1 MQVAPPKVQIFSSL
15 ANYYSSFFCF
25 SSMPSPF
32 LPGNTA
38 FSMRK
43 IRINLY
49 TGNYLEYFLW
59 FSLKIGW
66 IFDFTGRYFNIP
78 GSFRAVKTAFRPW
91 FLPSKKMLRPHAL
104 YIIRSPDFSLPF
116 PLFPRAFKSVGD
128 AHGCQRCRLKFRRHA
143 PPQFFARLTDNGY
156 RHETSQ
162 VLNHCACRFN
172 KINRILPCNFRTGQ
186 QTGLNRDFP
195 TYDIRN

>member
-49 TGNYLEYFLW
+49 TWNYLEYFLW
-59 FSLKIGW
+59 FSLKIGCF
-66 IFDFTGRYFNIP
+66 FDFTGCYFNIP
-78 GSFRAVKTAFRPW
+78 GSFRTVKTAFSPIVSA
-91 FLPSKKMLRPHAL
+91 LKKNARPHAL
-104 YIIRSPDFSLPF
+104 YIIGFSDFVLPF

-128 AHGCQRCRLKFRRHA
+128 AHGCQHCRLGVQPYA
-143 PPQFFARLTDNGY
+143 PPQFFVCLASNGDF
-156 RHETSQ
+156 HDASQ
-162 VLNHCACRFN
+162 VLNHNTGSFN
-172 KINRILPCNFRTGQ
+172 KINRILPCNFRKGE

-195 TYDIRN
+195 TCDICN

>member
-59 FSLKIGW
+59 FSLKIGCF
-66 IFDFTGRYFNIP
+66 FDFTGRYFNIP
-78 GSFRAVKTAFRPW
+78 GSFRAKKTAFRPW
-91 FLPSKKMLRPHAL
+91 FLPSKKNAPPTR
-104 YIIRSPDFSLPF
+104 IIYNRVSGFCPAVFPFSTRVQKHWRCTWLPALPF
-116 PLFPRAFKSVGD
+116 GISAARTSAIL
-128 AHGCQRCRLKFRRHA
+128 C
-143 PPQFFARLTDNGY
+143 PPHRQWV
-156 RHETSQ
+156 SSW
-162 VLNHCACRFN
+162 
-172 KINRILPCNFRTGQ
+172 NFTGS
-186 QTGLNRDFP
+186 
-195 TYDIRN
+195 